1 MPTPVRDAA
10 STPSTAAPGYR
21 SDPVTTPSTPRE
33 YLSLSAVGTAIAR
46 AACPAPNSVCVT
58 LLSVPP
64 VRGAVLGSVLRVSIS
79 LPGRAVVFDYGE
91 VISFSPSPEDR
102 QRMVEAAG
110 VPAEDLWRAYDADRD
125 RLDQGLLSTT
135 DYWLGIGAACGVSW
149 DVPQAARMW
158 ALDFRSWTT
167 ADPEVVRVIADLAA
181 GGTRLAL
188 LSNAAPDYGAP
199 FRHSPVG
206 ALFERV
212 FVSGELLL
220 LKPDPAIY
228 RYAAEA
234 LALDPTE
241 LVFIDN
247 REVNVRGAES
257 IGITGH
263 VYTDAASLR
272 AFLSSIRP
280 DSRHAAAGGPAD
292 GVSADPA

>member
-1 MPTPVRDAA
+1 VRAAA

-33 YLSLSAVGTAIAR
+33 YLSLSADGTAIAR
-46 AACPAPNSVCVT
+46 AASAAENPACVT
-58 LLSVPP
+58 PTSVPP
-64 VRGAVLGSVLRVSIS
+64 GGRPALGTVTCVSIS

-102 QRMVEAAG
+102 QRMVDAAG

-125 RLDQGLLSTT
+125 RLDQGVLSTT
-135 DYWLGIGAACGVSW
+135 EYWLGIGAACGVTW
-149 DVPQAARMW
+149 DVPQAQRMW
-158 ALDFRSWTT
+158 ALDFRGWTS
-167 ADPEVVRVIADLAA
+167 ADPEVVRVIADLVA
-181 GGTRLAL
+181 GGTRVAL
-188 LSNAAPDYGAP
+188 LSNAHPDYGAP
-199 FRHSPVG
+199 FRFSPVG
-206 ALFERV
+206 ALFEQV

-228 RYAAEA
+228 RHAADA
-234 LALDPTE
+234 LELDPAE

-263 VYTDAASLR
+263 VYTDPASLR
-272 AFLSSIRP
+272 SFLESL
-280 DSRHAAAGGPAD
+280 A
-292 GVSADPA
+292 